1 MVAVSQAL
9 ALREMLCL
17 CVPND
22 SPNKQRLVPPTAFNQ
37 QVFGGKADF
46 FL

>member
-9 ALREMLCL
+9 ALKEMLCL
-17 CVPND
+17 CVPYD
-22 SPNKQRLVPPTAFNQ
+22 FRNKQRLVPSTAFNQ
-37 QVFGGKADF
+37 EAFDGKADF